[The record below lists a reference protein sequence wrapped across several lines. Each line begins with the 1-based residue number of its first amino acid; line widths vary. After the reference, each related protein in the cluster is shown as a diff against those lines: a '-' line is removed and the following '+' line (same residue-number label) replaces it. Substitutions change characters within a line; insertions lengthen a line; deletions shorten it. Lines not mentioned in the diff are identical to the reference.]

1 MRRKYA
7 NETGSFQERLFK
19 HLVVKQEER
28 DGKLHEGP
36 GVGPLVQAAGLLKDQ
51 HNATQLWPA
60 LTVLPEEDGS
70 KDCSCQQGHQVPSS
84 THVKP
89 NLSSAVSAAF
99 MGPFPHS
106 VHCDLQQGQ
115 SRLPAPR
122 GGWAARDPSPKL
134 IWLQPGPPEAG
145 PEVGSGVQALC

>member
-70 KDCSCQQGHQVPSS
+70 KDCSCQQGHQGEGDAQGF
-84 THVKP
+84 
-89 NLSSAVSAAF
+89 LSL
-99 MGPFPHS
+99 
-106 VHCDLQQGQ
+106 CK
-115 SRLPAPR
+115 R
-122 GGWAARDPSPKL
+122 GS
-134 IWLQPGPPEAG
+134 EYTT
-145 PEVGSGVQALC
+145 